1 MKRSTSNILRFASAL
16 LMIAAVNAVN
26 TQAEIRQTTTGTKT
40 TTLRSEAAGVS
51 SALQTVATTDIQQT
65 GGEAQATASQ
75 DTLLRVKVG
84 DQVPSFTVEMFDGSK
99 ICMDSLR
106 GKVVWVNFW
115 ATWCPPCRAEL
126 KQVQS
131 QIIDRFQGQDFIF
144 LPISRGETKETVAAF
159 RKAQGYTFPMGLDP
173 NKEIYSLF
181 ASMTIPRNFLIDQ
194 NGKIVACEVGYT
206 PDKLTDMIN
215 QVENLLKQQ

>member
-16 LMIAAVNAVN
+16 LMVAAVSTVN
-26 TQAEIRQTTTGTKT
+26 TQAETRQATTGTKANT
-40 TTLRSEAAGVS
+40 FRPEAAGVN
-51 SALQTVATTDIQQT
+51 SALQTVATANTQQT
-65 GGEAQATASQ
+65 GGESTASQ
-75 DTLLRVKVG
+75 DTLLRVQVG

-131 QIIDRFQGQDFIF
+131 QIIDRFQGQDFVF
-144 LPISRGETKETVAAF
+144 LPISRGEMKETVAAF

-194 NGKIVACEVGYT
+194 DGKIVACEVGYT

>member
-1 MKRSTSNILRFASAL
+1 MKRSTSNILRVASAL
-16 LMIAAVNAVN
+16 LMVAVVNAVN

-51 SALQTVATTDIQQT
+51 SALQTVATTNTQQT
-65 GGEAQATASQ
+65 GGESTASQ

-115 ATWCPPCRAEL
+115 APWCPPCRAEL

-159 RKAQGYTFPMGLDP
+159 RKALGYTFPMGLDP

>member
-16 LMIAAVNAVN
+16 LMVAAVSTVN
-26 TQAEIRQTTTGTKT
+26 TQAETRQATTGTESN
-40 TTLRSEAAGVS
+40 TLRPEAAGVS
-51 SALQTVATTDIQQT
+51 SALQTVATTNTQQT
-65 GGEAQATASQ
+65 SKEVQATASQ
-75 DTLLRVKVG
+75 DTLLRVQVG

-131 QIIDRFQGQDFIF
+131 QIIDRFQGQDFVF

-159 RKAQGYTFPMGLDP
+159 RKAQGYTFLIGLDP